1 MQWTEEFPAEGKR
14 MAWTP
19 DLSYEEF
26 LSLAKT
32 LGLNVEEPHRK
43 ELFTYIQEVFPGLRK
58 IEELD
63 LSDLEPMTSTYPLY
77 RSKGEKGEREP

>member
-1 MQWTEEFPAEGKR
+1 LQWVEEFPAEGKR

-32 LGLNVEEPHRK
+32 LGLNVEGPHWK

-63 LSDLEPMTSTYPLY
+63 LSNLEPVTPPSPLFPS
-77 RSKGEKGEREP
+77 REEERES

>member
-1 MQWTEEFPAEGKR
+1 MG
-14 MAWTP
+14 WTP

-32 LGLNVEEPHRK
+32 LGLNVEGPHRK
-43 ELFTYIQEVFPGLRK
+43 ELFSYIQEVFPGLRK

-63 LSDLEPMTSTYPLY
+63 LSDLEPMTFPSPLSPS
-77 RSKGEKGEREP
+77 REEGEERES

>member
-1 MQWTEEFPAEGKR
+1 ME
-14 MAWTP
+14 WTP

-32 LGLNVEEPHRK
+32 LGLNVEEPHWK

-63 LSDLEPMTSTYPLY
+63 LSDLEPMTSPSPLS
-77 RSKGEKGEREP
+77 RSKGEEEERES

>member
-1 MQWTEEFPAEGKR
+1 MG
-14 MAWTP
+14 WTP

-32 LGLNVEEPHRK
+32 LGLNVEGPHWK
-43 ELFTYIQEVFPGLRK
+43 ELFTYIQEVFPSLRK

-63 LSDLEPMTSTYPLY
+63 LSDLEPMTPPSPLS
-77 RSKGEKGEREP
+77 RSKGEEEERES

>member
-1 MQWTEEFPAEGKR
+1 

-32 LGLNVEEPHRK
+32 LGLNVEGPHWK

-58 IEELD
+58 FEELD
-63 LSDLEPMTSTYPLY
+63 LSDLEPMTPLSPLS
-77 RSKGEKGEREP
+77 RPKGEEEERES

>member
-1 MQWTEEFPAEGKR
+1 

-32 LGLNVEEPHRK
+32 LGLNVEGPHWK
-43 ELFTYIQEVFPGLRK
+43 ELFTYIQEVLPGLRK

-63 LSDLEPMTSTYPLY
+63 LSDLEPMTSPSPLS
-77 RSKGEKGEREP
+77 RSKGEEEERES

>member
-1 MQWTEEFPAEGKR
+1 
-14 MAWTP
+14 
-19 DLSYEEF
+19 LSYEEF

-32 LGLNVEEPHRK
+32 LGLNVEGPHWK

-63 LSDLEPMTSTYPLY
+63 LSDLEPMTSPSPLS
-77 RSKGEKGEREP
+77 RSKGEEEERES

>member
-1 MQWTEEFPAEGKR
+1 

-32 LGLNVEEPHRK
+32 LGLNVEEPHWK

-58 IEELD
+58 FEELD
-63 LSDLEPMTSTYPLY
+63 LSDFEPMTPLSPLS
-77 RSKGEKGEREP
+77 RPKGEEEEKES

>member
-1 MQWTEEFPAEGKR
+1 

-32 LGLNVEEPHRK
+32 LGLNVEEPHWK

-63 LSDLEPMTSTYPLY
+63 LSDLEPMTPPSSLFP
-77 RSKGEKGEREP
+77 SKGEQEERES